1 MTVQEMENK
10 VVEYRVDQ
18 LEKTTDNIVKSV
30 SSMGDKVNTMF
41 TDQALT
47 KQRLLI
53 YMAVVGFVYNLMLA
67 VAVPY
72 VLSDK
77 KEYSEK
83 DKMEY
88 YEARV
93 RDSEIIMELKA
104 EIARLKRGEK

>member
-1 MTVQEMENK
+1 MQEMENK

-53 YMAVVGFVYNLMLA
+53 YMTVVGFVYNLMLA
-67 VAVPY
+67 VGVPY
-72 VLSDK
+72 VLKDK
-77 KEYSEK
+77 EEYSEK
-83 DKMEY
+83 DKMKY

-93 RDSEIIMELKA
+93 KDTETIRELRE
-104 EIARLKRGEK
+104 EIARLKRGER

>member
-1 MTVQEMENK
+1 MQEMENK

-30 SSMGDKVNTMF
+30 SSMSDKVNTMF

-72 VLSDK
+72 VMSDK
-77 KEYSEK
+77 KEYSEN
-83 DKMEY
+83 DKMKY
-88 YEARV
+88 YEARISDTETI
-93 RDSEIIMELKA
+93 RELRE

>member
-1 MTVQEMENK
+1 MQEMENK

-18 LEKTTDNIVKSV
+18 LEKTTENIVKSV

-67 VAVPY
+67 VVVPY
-72 VLSDK
+72 VMSDK

-83 DKMEY
+83 EKIEY

-93 RDSEIIMELKA
+93 MDTETIRELRE

>member
-1 MTVQEMENK
+1 MQEMENK

-67 VAVPY
+67 VGIPY
-72 VLSDK
+72 VLKDK
-77 KEYSEK
+77 EEYSEN
-83 DKMEY
+83 DKKAY
-88 YEARV
+88 YDARV
-93 RDSEIIMELKA
+93 RDSEIIMELRA
-104 EIARLKRGEK
+104 EIARLKKGEK

>member
-1 MTVQEMENK
+1 MQEMENK

-67 VAVPY
+67 VAIPY
-72 VLSDK
+72 ALSDK
-77 KEYSEK
+77 KEYSEE
-83 DKMEY
+83 DKVEY
-88 YEARV
+88 REARV
-93 RDSEIIMELKA
+93 RDAETIRELRE
-104 EIARLKRGEK
+104 EIARLKRGGK